1 MKYLKIFV
9 LIFLII
15 SCNKKELQ
23 LPKIGIKGLTD
34 IQNNSN
40 IWMFF
45 NVIENDT
52 IAILNNNNKIGNTH
66 LIFNIDKRL
75 PLREIMPK
83 LHEIQEKSKEDS
95 PHKTGDMN
103 NYFSYADTLSNT
115 FAQLDFTNT
124 FYIFTQEAYKNTIS
138 TIVKENDQNPI
149 LLQFKKESIRINH
162 KKTNDFLKDLETTIL
177 NDSTKNRT
185 IFLLFDQDLTYKKY
199 LTVKVKL
206 FSKGFK
212 IENSEYIFSEE

>member
-162 KKTNDFLKDLETTIL
+162 KKTDDFLKDLETTIL

>member
-138 TIVKENDQNPI
+138 TIVNENDQNPI

-162 KKTNDFLKDLETTIL
+162 KKTDDFLKDLETTIL